1 MPRRENDQ
9 SWPRLVILKLDIE
22 HSFPPIE
29 YHRRGREPNVETWGK
44 CGNEK
49 KNRNCLTSNLQML
62 GNSCIIEKVPQAGVE
77 PARPFGPRDFKS
89 LVSTDSTIRADLF
102 VAKRCRISFL
112 TGAKIRHFFELSN
125 YFDGKM

>member
-1 MPRRENDQ
+1 
-9 SWPRLVILKLDIE
+9 
-22 HSFPPIE
+22 
-29 YHRRGREPNVETWGK
+29 
-44 CGNEK
+44 
-49 KNRNCLTSNLQML
+49 ML
-62 GNSCIIEKVPQAGVE
+62 GNSYINKKVPQAGVE